1 MAGLVPAGDLEMFGV
16 DGVAWR
22 FCPGVLPGGL
32 WSSWGD
38 APSPFFLELGEG

>member
-1 MAGLVPAGDLEMFGV
+1 MARLVPAGDLEMFGTN
-16 DGVAWR
+16 GLAWR